1 MPCCHILILNH
12 NISCKVQTDFCSCR
26 TSFVHY
32 AVTLGTE
39 SVCLIHSSCSLS
51 RTNVCV
57 NKPLMLF
64 SNDLPLVRLVC
75 LFSVKWL
82 VSQKGSVS
90 SGVWNISTS
99 LPQVVEGLFHEY
111 FSWLEDALT
120 HSFSLSRK
128 SKWMETWSH
137 HSVWYI
143 TILARS
149 WQYRVLL
156 MVVYSKPYYK
166 CIDLLVLERY
176 TIHVT
181 SISIII
187 LNPVNIWVCYCVVM
201 NSI

>member
-1 MPCCHILILNH
+1 MFFALSHESNLKMIRMPCCHILILNH
-12 NISCKVQTDFCSCR
+12 NINCKVQTDFCSCR

-111 FSWLEDALT
+111 FS
-120 HSFSLSRK
+120 
-128 SKWMETWSH
+128 
-137 HSVWYI
+137 
-143 TILARS
+143 
-149 WQYRVLL
+149 
-156 MVVYSKPYYK
+156 
-166 CIDLLVLERY
+166 
-176 TIHVT
+176 
-181 SISIII
+181 
-187 LNPVNIWVCYCVVM
+187 
-201 NSI
+201 